1 MQEKPCE
8 FCGKPMVVLASGRT
22 FHLVQEDALA
32 CTNSK
37 YGNAV
42 PAIRSKSEPF
52 YAVIA
57 ECKRL
62 HDAKGDAYEGTGEVY
77 ANYRAIE
84 PWAPA
89 LAKHPELA
97 AMIYSLMRCQ
107 EKLNRV
113 RALLSTDANPGDET
127 VEDTIK
133 DMVIIPGIALVLY
146 RERRAFVDESPYVG
160 LLHCERHRHVF
171 QSASFCNQCLEEG
184 RYDAPQGGCAK

>member
-1 MQEKPCE
+1 MPE
-8 FCGKPMVVLASGRT
+8 
-22 FHLVQEDALA
+22 
-32 CTNSK
+32 
-37 YGNAV
+37 
-42 PAIRSKSEPF
+42 IRSKSEPF
-52 YAVIA
+52 YAVID

-146 RERRAFVDESPYVG
+146 RERRQPSTWLETCYIHKRQFN
-160 LLHCERHRHVF
+160 
-171 QSASFCNQCLEEG
+171 SARYCPDCMSEN
-184 RYDAPQGGCAK
+184 RYDAVEDGI